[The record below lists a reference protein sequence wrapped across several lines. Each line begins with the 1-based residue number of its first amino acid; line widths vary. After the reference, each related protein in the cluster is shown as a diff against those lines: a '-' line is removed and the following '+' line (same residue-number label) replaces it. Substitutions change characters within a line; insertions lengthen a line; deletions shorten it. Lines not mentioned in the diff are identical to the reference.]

1 MNPIVTKAENQAMNL
16 SIIDR
21 LSSPVTIW
29 RKASRPI
36 LAMLKE
42 IVKPLTIAC

>member
-21 LSSPVTIW
+21 LSSSITI
-29 RKASRPI
+29 RREANKSI

-42 IVKPLTIAC
+42 IVKPLTFVF